1 MAFSSIPDILD
12 DIRAGKPIILVDDEN
27 RENEG
32 DLVVAASCVTPEIIN
47 FMITEGKGIVCLSLE
62 AERAD
67 QLDLPPMATHNTSH
81 LGTAFTVSIDAREG
95 TTTGVSASDR
105 ATTILKTIDPDCKP
119 ADLGRPGHVFP
130 LRARPGGALV
140 RPGQTEGSVDL
151 ARLAGLEPAGVI
163 CEIVKADGTM
173 ARRPDLEIFCEQHD
187 IRMCTIDQI
196 IRYRI
201 ETGDTVTRRQTS
213 VKLPTEHGDFTAH
226 LFTSVTSTDEHLAVT
241 AGVGSDAAEADEPFL
256 VRLHSECLTG
266 DVFGSRRCDCGDQ
279 KDRALA
285 MIAAEGRGALLYL
298 RQEGRGIGLAAKI
311 RAYELQEGGLDTVEA
326 NQHLGFPAD
335 ARNYAVASEILNALG
350 IRRVRLLTNNPKK
363 AEALQGQG
371 IEVVERVPLEIEAG
385 EANAAYLRTKRSKLG
400 HMLSDKVFPDSKA
413 KQEG

>member
-1 MAFSSIPDILD
+1 MAFSSIPEILD
-12 DIRAGKPIILVDDEN
+12 DIRAGRPIILVDDEN

-32 DLVVAASCVTPEIIN
+32 DLVVAASCATPEIIN
-47 FMITEGKGIVCLSLE
+47 FMITEGKGIVCLSLD

-67 QLDLPPMATHNTSH
+67 ALDLPLMAAHNTSH
-81 LGTAFTVSIDAREG
+81 LGTAFTVSIDGREG

-105 ATTILKTIDPDCKP
+105 ATTILKVIDPDCKP
-119 ADLGRPGHVFP
+119 SDLSRPGHVFP
-130 LRARPGGALV
+130 LRARPGGVLV

-173 ARRPDLEIFCEQHD
+173 ARRPDLEVFCEQHSLH
-187 IRMCTIDQI
+187 MCTIDQI

-201 ETGDTVTRRQTS
+201 EMGDTVTRRQSS
-213 VKLPTEHGDFTAH
+213 VKLPTRHGDFIAH
-226 LFTSVTSTDEHLAVT
+226 LFTSVTSQDEHLAVT
-241 AGVGSDAAEADEPFL
+241 VGVDAASVADDEPFL

-266 DVFGSRRCDCGDQ
+266 DVFGSRRCDCGEQ
-279 KDRALA
+279 KERALA
-285 MIAAEGRGALLYL
+285 LIAAKGRGALIYL

-311 RAYELQEGGLDTVEA
+311 RAYELQEDGLDTVEA

-335 ARNYAVASEILNALG
+335 ARSYAVASEILSALG

-371 IEVVERVPLEIEAG
+371 IEVVERVPLEVES
-385 EANAAYLRTKRSKLG
+385 NASNARYLRTKRSKLG
-400 HMLSDKVFPDSKA
+400 HMLSDDVFPESDDA
-413 KQEG
+413 